1 MNYISYAFKTIL
13 PFTLVNIS
21 PTGVVEHPIA
31 RNLSLLGSYALT
43 VISSAL
49 ISEVCGFP
57 GSDDPSGGKILR
69 Q

>member
-1 MNYISYAFKTIL
+1 M
-13 PFTLVNIS
+13 PFSSVNIS
-21 PTGVVEHPIA
+21 PTGVVEHTIA
-31 RNLSLLGSYALT
+31 RNLSLIGSYVLT

>member
-1 MNYISYAFKTIL
+1 M
-13 PFTLVNIS
+13 PFALINIS
-21 PTGVVEHPIA
+21 LTSIVEHPIG
-31 RNLSLLGSYALT
+31 RNLSLLGSYVLT

-57 GSDDPSGGKILR
+57 GSDDPSGVKILR